1 MPSGWKTGSAP
12 TTDCASCPTTCATR
26 RCRWL
31 RRSTCSAKPF
41 WGNDRMTMPSWKRIC
56 LPLVLAAA
64 GLPAWSQAAGGAPQ
78 QVVVAGTVPDEATRN
93 AILARV
99 REVYGAE
106 RVVDQL
112 GVGAVVAPPHW
123 SGYVQKLVSPQLKQ
137 VSRGQLVIDGNN
149 IELKGEVANESQR
162 QQLAAD
168 MATVLN
174 PTYAVRNALRVAAQ
188 EQTLLDATLANRIIE
203 FEAGSSVLRPA
214 GRTILDEMAATLLRM
229 GSRKLEV
236 IGHTDSQGAR
246 ETNIVLSLARADAVR
261 SYLAAKGVSPSL
273 ISTSGSGPDRPVAPN
288 DTAEGRARNR
298 RIEFRVSQ

>member
-1 MPSGWKTGSAP
+1 MSMSLPSFV
-12 TTDCASCPTTCATR
+12 
-26 RCRWL
+26 RCL
-31 RRSTCSAKPF
+31 
-41 WGNDRMTMPSWKRIC
+41 
-56 LPLVLAAA
+56 LPLTLAAA
-64 GLPAWSQAAGGAPQ
+64 ALPAAAQATAPAAPN

-112 GVGAVVAPPHW
+112 GVGQVVAPPNW
-123 SGYVQKLVSPQLKQ
+123 SGYVQKIVSPQLKN
-137 VSRGQLVIDGNN
+137 VSRGQLVINGNN
-149 IELKGEVANESQR
+149 IELKGEVINEAQR

-168 MATVLN
+168 MATALN

-188 EQTLLDATLANRIIE
+188 EQSVLDATLANRIIE

-214 GRTILDEMAATLLRM
+214 GRSILDEMATALLKM
-229 GSRKLEV
+229 GSRKVEV

-246 ETNIVLSLARADAVR
+246 DTNIVLSLARADAVR
-261 SYLAAKGVSPSL
+261 SYLASKGVPPSL
-273 ISTSGSGPDRPVAPN
+273 ITTSGSGPDRPVAAN
-288 DTAEGRARNR
+288 DTPEGRARNR

>member
-1 MPSGWKTGSAP
+1 MTTPLWMP
-12 TTDCASCPTTCATR
+12 
-26 RCRWL
+26 
-31 RRSTCSAKPF
+31 
-41 WGNDRMTMPSWKRIC
+41 C
-56 LPLVLAAA
+56 LVGALLCLG
-64 GLPAWSQAAGGAPQ
+64 GLPATAQTGAAPN

-112 GVGAVVAPPHW
+112 GVGSVVAPPNW

-137 VSRGQLVIDGNN
+137 VSRGQLAINGNN
-149 IELKGEVANESQR
+149 IELKGEVANEAQR

-168 MATVLN
+168 MATSLN

-188 EQTLLDATLANRIIE
+188 EQTVLDATLGNRIIE

-214 GRTILDEMAATLLRM
+214 GRGILDEMAATLL
-229 GSRKLEV
+229 KLGNKKVEV
-236 IGHTDSQGAR
+236 IGHTDSQGGR
-246 ETNIVLSLARADAVR
+246 DTNVVLSLARADAVR
-261 SYLAAKGVSPSL
+261 SYLAGKGVAPSL
-273 ISTSGSGPDRPVAPN
+273 ITTSGSGPDRPVASN

>member
-1 MPSGWKTGSAP
+1 MK
-12 TTDCASCPTTCATR
+12 
-26 RCRWL
+26 
-31 RRSTCSAKPF
+31 
-41 WGNDRMTMPSWKRIC
+41 RMTTSLWMKC
-56 LPLVLAAA
+56 LASAALCVGLAPVLAQTGAA
-64 GLPAWSQAAGGAPQ
+64 PN

-112 GVGAVVAPPHW
+112 GVGSVVAPPNW

-137 VSRGQLVIDGNN
+137 VSRGQLHINGNN

-168 MATVLN
+168 MATALN

-188 EQTLLDATLANRIIE
+188 EQTVLDATLGNRIIE
-203 FEAGSSVLRPA
+203 FEPGSSVLRPV
-214 GRTILDEMAATLLRM
+214 GRNILDEMATTLL
-229 GSRKLEV
+229 KLGNKKVEV
-236 IGHTDSQGAR
+236 IGHTDSQGGR
-246 ETNIVLSLARADAVR
+246 DTNVMLSLARADSVR
-261 SYLAAKGVSPSL
+261 SYLASKGVPPSL
-273 ISTSGSGPDRPVAPN
+273 ISTSGSGPDRPVAGN
-288 DTAEGRARNR
+288 DTPDGRARNR